1 MTPEETDQL
10 IRQQIPVETADSI
23 RRIVPLEPNAPP
35 PQPSDSSRNPND
47 AQRPPRARYYAQYIM
62 GSTGSGSGS
71 WTTAGA
77 FVWDDMSRAGQL
89 GPWGGDAAETD
100 PTVARTDTWHRD
112 RPPNTVGGSRTWG
125 VECDLIRIYEEAQGT
140 TPETYVTYIFERQ
153 AVFDA
158 EGTPV
163 YITGEEL
170 VNAGE
175 VAEKTLL
182 EPPNRHPFEA
192 YWTKLTYNTD
202 ALDVYLAYG
211 SVCDGTDTQ
220 VGVELVAGD
229 DTLNTV
235 WTLTAS
241 EPLIYL
247 KTIFTVAT
255 GAIVSCTMYQGP
267 LTELPNNGGVA
278 PFYLYEDGPS
288 LGTQN
293 TWYHPLVR
301 YRASRFGKSGNSA
314 QPDSGEERPL
324 GGKAFWTTNQLTNTH
339 LVAQQQCLKDKAGVT
354 RTGWKLVPGPGAL
367 TGYGA

>member
-1 MTPEETDQL
+1 MIPDKTEQVILQPV
-10 IRQQIPVETADSI
+10 PVETVDLI
-23 RRIVPLEPNAPP
+23 RSRVPLEPNAPP

-47 AQRPPRARYYAQYIM
+47 AQRPPRAKYDPPYIM
-62 GSTGSGSGS
+62 GSTTTGSG
-71 WTTAGA
+71 TFTADPFTWG
-77 FVWDDMSRAGQL
+77 DTSRAAQL
-89 GPWGGDAAETD
+89 GPWGGDAPPASPLTI
-100 PTVARTDTWHRD
+100 RTDTWHRD
-112 RPPNTVGGSRTWG
+112 RPPRDAAGRRTWG
-125 VECDLIRIYEEAQGT
+125 VKCDLIRIYEEAQGT

-158 EGTPV
+158 QGTPV
-163 YITGEEL
+163 YITGEAL
-170 VNAGE
+170 VNTQE
-175 VAEKTLL
+175 VAALP

-192 YWTKLTYNTD
+192 YWTGLTYQAA

-235 WTLTAS
+235 WTLTES

-255 GAIVSCTMYQGP
+255 GAIVSCTMLQGP

-278 PFYLYEDGPS
+278 PFYLYADGPS
-288 LGTQN
+288 AGTQN

-301 YRASRFGKSGNSA
+301 YRASRYGKSGNSA

-324 GGKAFWTTNQLTNTH
+324 GGKELWTTNQLTNTH

>member
-23 RRIVPLEPNAPP
+23 RRIVPLEPNSPP

-47 AQRPPRARYYAQYIM
+47 AQRPPRAKYDPPYIM
-62 GSTGSGSGS
+62 GSTTTGSG
-71 WTTAGA
+71 TFTADPFTWG
-77 FVWDDMSRAGQL
+77 DTSRAAQL
-89 GPWGGDAAETD
+89 GPWGGDAPPASPLT
-100 PTVARTDTWHRD
+100 PRTDTWHRD
-112 RPPNTVGGSRTWG
+112 RPPRDAAGRRTWG
-125 VECDLIRIYEEAQGT
+125 VKCGLIRIYDEPQGT

-163 YITGEEL
+163 YITGETL
-170 VNAGE
+170 VSVGDG
-175 VAEKTLL
+175 TLL
-182 EPPNRHPFEA
+182 EPPNRQPFEA
-192 YWTKLTYNTD
+192 YWTGLTYETD
-202 ALDVYLAYG
+202 RLDVYLAYG

-255 GAIVSCTMYQGP
+255 GAIVSCTMLQGP

-278 PFYLYEDGPS
+278 PFFLYEDGPS
-288 LGTQN
+288 AGTQN

-301 YRASRFGKSGNSA
+301 YRLSRFGKSGDSA

-324 GGKAFWTTNQLTNTH
+324 GGMAFWTTNQLTNTH
-339 LVAQQQCLKDKAGVT
+339 LVAQQQCLKDKSGVT
-354 RTGWKLVPGPGAL
+354 RTAWKLVPGPGAL